1 MEVKT
6 LVKFEG
12 TVVLLPVFFEEIE
25 KPFFRNPLGTIFII
39 VVVYVRISLRGAV
52 ILGTDSAFLLG
63 GGIGV
68 GSVVLLRG
76 GKDIGGGI
84 SVIRR
89 RILDKCHV
97 CDFR

>member
-68 GSVVLLRG
+68 GSVVLL
-76 GKDIGGGI
+76 
-84 SVIRR
+84 
-89 RILDKCHV
+89 
-97 CDFR
+97 